1 MQIILTKE
9 EYDKLKPIDGYT
21 GYELANALVEKCKLN
36 KEVNETT
43 FTIHT
48 KDNKR
53 DNIFQTLKFIKFKHK
68 KKTVTIEIINN
79 YSLFF

>member
-1 MQIILTKE
+1 MEIILTKE

-21 GYELANALVEKCKLN
+21 GYELASALVEKCKLN

-48 KDNKR
+48 
-53 DNIFQTLKFIKFKHK
+53 IYPTLKFKVSVKR
-68 KKTVTIEIINN
+68 IEE
-79 YSLFF
+79 